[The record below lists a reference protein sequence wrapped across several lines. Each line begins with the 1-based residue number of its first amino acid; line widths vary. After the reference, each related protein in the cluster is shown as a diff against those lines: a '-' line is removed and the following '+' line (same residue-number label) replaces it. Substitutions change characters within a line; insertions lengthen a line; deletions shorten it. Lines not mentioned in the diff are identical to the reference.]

1 VARWQHG
8 RVPTP
13 SKQSRH
19 PALTALGA
27 AIRARRRELGFSQEQ
42 LADRAGMDR
51 SYLGEVERGEN
62 SVALLSLLSVADALG
77 VTLESLMKE
86 AGL

>member
-1 VARWQHG
+1 
-8 RVPTP
+8 
-13 SKQSRH
+13 
-19 PALTALGA
+19 
-27 AIRARRRELGFSQEQ
+27 
-42 LADRAGMDR
+42 MDR